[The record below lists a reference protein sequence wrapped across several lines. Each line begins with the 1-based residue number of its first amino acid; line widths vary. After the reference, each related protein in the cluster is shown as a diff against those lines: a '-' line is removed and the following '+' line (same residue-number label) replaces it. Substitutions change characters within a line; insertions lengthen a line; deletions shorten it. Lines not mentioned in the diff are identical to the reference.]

1 MATHCFIIDQIG
13 EVFNLG
19 HLPLLPLLDFQ
30 KVKVLLGKPLSFPL
44 LLAVFAAFL
53 RLLG

>member
-13 EVFNLG
+13 EIFNLG

-30 KVKVLLGKPLSFPL
+30 KVQVLLGKPLSFLVLPTL
-44 LLAVFAAFL
+44 FGAFL